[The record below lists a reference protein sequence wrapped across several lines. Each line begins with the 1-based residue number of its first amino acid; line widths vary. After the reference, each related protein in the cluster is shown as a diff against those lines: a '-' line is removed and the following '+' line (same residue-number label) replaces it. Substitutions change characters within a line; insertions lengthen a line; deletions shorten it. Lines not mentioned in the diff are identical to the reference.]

1 MATPTDPTARATRGE
16 ALLAGPRG
24 RRMLLELAI
33 ALDARGEGAARDK
46 SLRQAVHHAAWHLD
60 PALSPVPLTTTIGF
74 SGGGGRTAVPRVSL
88 PRLAKLLR
96 RVQIGE
102 LGEEL
107 LRTALGDAAR
117 YAVHWDAPFAE
128 EALAATPAATA
139 GLRRFAD
146 AVASSGLI
154 DQWYGPLDDRAQW
167 AVQWQDE
174 SFPEPLD
181 ASRSALTAA
190 MRLLAAEEARER
202 PGRPAD
208 PAEAPLSEWAS
219 KPPRVVSAST
229 RAAADG
235 ALAGGAPLKLYAYED
250 GFKVVEA
257 RVQRLETPEGL
268 SVYEI
273 DSAEAWAE
281 LCRTYPLDV
290 TESVRRNWAMT
301 TGRDGAWVIPDW
313 AAVAERFDGVHL
325 QIGAYLSAAG
335 AVIDLDDERAS
346 MIAGWDPDETYWLSD
361 RVRYVGDPVQWELD
375 LAVWAPAWR
384 VAK

>member
-1 MATPTDPTARATRGE
+1 MATPSDPTARAARGE

-33 ALDARGEGAARDK
+33 ALDARGEGAACDK

-60 PALSPVPLTTTIGF
+60 PALSPVPLTTTIGS
-74 SGGGGRTAVPRVSL
+74 SGGGGRAAVPRVSL
-88 PRLAKLLR
+88 PRVAKLLR

-139 GLRRFAD
+139 ELRRFAD
-146 AVASSGLI
+146 AVTSSGLI
-154 DQWYGPLDDRAQW
+154 DQWCAPLDDRAQW

-174 SFPEPLD
+174 PFPKPLD

-190 MRLLAAEEARER
+190 MRLLAEDEARER
-202 PGRPAD
+202 PCRPAD
-208 PAEAPLSEWAS
+208 LADASLSEWAS
-219 KPPRVVSAST
+219 KPPRVVPAST
-229 RAAADG
+229 RAAAD
-235 ALAGGAPLKLYAYED
+235 GAPLKLYAYED
-250 GFKVVEA
+250 GFKLGEA
-257 RVQRLETPEGL
+257 RVQRLDIPEGL
-268 SVYEI
+268 HVYEI

-325 QIGAYLSAAG
+325 QIGAYLSVAG

-346 MIAGWDPDETYWLSD
+346 MIAGWDADETYWLSD
-361 RVRYVGDPVQWELD
+361 RVRYVGDPVRWELD
-375 LAVWAPAWR
+375 PALWAPAWR